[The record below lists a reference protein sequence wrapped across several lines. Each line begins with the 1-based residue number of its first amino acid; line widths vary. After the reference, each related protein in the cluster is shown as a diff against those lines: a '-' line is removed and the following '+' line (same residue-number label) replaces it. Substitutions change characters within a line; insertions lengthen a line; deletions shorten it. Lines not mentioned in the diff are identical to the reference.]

1 MQELIKRNTPEIADR
16 FALEIEDRREGK
28 SFYEIEACGDKIVL
42 RGDCKISLAMA
53 YYRYL
58 KDCCGVNL
66 AHCGND
72 RIGNITEAPLP
83 RARQSALSS
92 RTNAPT

>member
-1 MQELIKRNTPEIADR
+1 MQELIKRNTPEISDR

-53 YYRYL
+53 YYR
-58 KDCCGVNL
+58 
-66 AHCGND
+66 
-72 RIGNITEAPLP
+72 
-83 RARQSALSS
+83 
-92 RTNAPT
+92 

>member
-28 SFYEIEACGDKIVL
+28 SFYEIEARDGKIVL

-58 KDCCGVNL
+58 KDCCNVNL

-72 RIGNITEAPLP
+72 RIGNITDAPLP
-83 RARQSALSS
+83 
-92 RTNAPT
+92 NG